1 MQSIYEHQLRTIDG
15 DTVPMDTYRGKAL
28 LIVNV
33 ASRCQFT
40 PQYQGLEAMYQR
52 MRGQDFEILGFPCD
66 QFGNQEPG
74 ADAEIKSFCDLTYG
88 VTFPM
93 FSKVEVNGAGTHPL
107 FASLKHAAPGLL
119 GAEDIK
125 WNFTKFLVDRSG
137 RVIKRYAPA
146 FTPDFIER
154 ELASAALVH

>member
-1 MQSIYEHQLRTIDG
+1 MSSIYDHQVRTIDG
-15 DTVPMDTYRGKAL
+15 QTLSMEAYRGKTL

-52 MRGQDFEILGFPCD
+52 MRGQGLEILGFPCD

-74 ADAEIKSFCDLTYG
+74 ADADIKSFCDLTYG
-88 VTFPM
+88 VSFPL
-93 FSKVEVNGAGTHPL
+93 FSKIEVNGEGAHPL
-107 FASLKHAAPGLL
+107 YAALKHAAPGLL

-125 WNFTKFLVDRSG
+125 WNFTKFLVGPDG
-137 RVIKRYAPA
+137 HVIKRYGSGD
-146 FTPDFIER
+146 TPEAIEKD
-154 ELASAALVH
+154 LLQTSD